1 MLWKICER
9 LNYVNTLIKQK
20 STGTPKELAQKLGIT
35 ERAWYKFRDELVND
49 LNLPIDY
56 CPYTRSYIYTEE
68 GNFEIGFRKLPKE
81 ETVNLNGGGKRFV
94 FILGISFYTNFD
106 IAYLNL

>member
-1 MLWKICER
+1 MNR
-9 LNYVNTLIKQK
+9 LIKQK
-20 STGTPKELAQKLGIT
+20 STGTPKELAKKLGIT

-81 ETVNLNGGGKRFV
+81 ESVNLNGGGKQTVFTLRF
-94 FILGISFYTNFD
+94 SFYPNFN
-106 IAYLNL
+106 ISCLNL